1 MSREFSD
8 LKLERKECP
17 KCGAIWINGQHR
29 WSGTGAKGNNLD
41 LAGLVCNMM
50 ADTNCINPA
59 KGREGGDTWE
69 KRLAFLEQLE
79 NKHKGDLY

>member
-1 MSREFSD
+1 
-8 LKLERKECP
+8 
-17 KCGAIWINGQHR
+17 
-29 WSGTGAKGNNLD
+29 
-41 LAGLVCNMM
+41 MM